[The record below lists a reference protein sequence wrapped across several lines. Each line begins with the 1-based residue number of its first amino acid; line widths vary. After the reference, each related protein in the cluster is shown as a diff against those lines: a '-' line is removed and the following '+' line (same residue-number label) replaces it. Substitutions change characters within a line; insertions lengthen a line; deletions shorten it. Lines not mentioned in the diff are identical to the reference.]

1 MKNLQYANL
10 NKTWF
15 IDIDGTIIKHNSHL
29 KGQNVL
35 LDSVKDFWNSISEKD
50 KIILVT
56 NRNKKYKKETTQF
69 LKKNNLRFD
78 NIIFEVG
85 SGQRIL
91 INDTKPSGLQT
102 AFSFNIKRDYGFKKL
117 LKKLDVFF
125 K

>member
-10 NKTWF
+10 NKTWI

-29 KGQNVL
+29 NGQNVL
-35 LDSVKDFWNSISEKD
+35 LDSVKDFWNSISKKD
-50 KIILVT
+50 QIILVT

-91 INDTKPSGLQT
+91 INDIKPSGLKT
-102 AFSFNIKRDYGFKKL
+102 AFSFNVKRDYGFKKL
-117 LKKLDVFF
+117 LKKLEVFF

>member
-10 NKTWF
+10 NKTWI
-15 IDIDGTIIKHNSHL
+15 IDIDGTIIRHNSHL
-29 KGQNVL
+29 NGQNVL

-50 KIILVT
+50 QIILVT

-91 INDTKPSGLQT
+91 INDIKPSGLKT
-102 AFSFNIKRDYGFKKL
+102 AFSFNVKRDYGFKKL
-117 LKKLDVFF
+117 LKKLEVFF
-125 K
+125 

>member
-10 NKTWF
+10 NKTWI
-15 IDIDGTIIKHNSHL
+15 IDIDGTIIRHNSHL
-29 KGQNVL
+29 NGQNVL

-50 KIILVT
+50 QIILVT

-91 INDTKPSGLQT
+91 INDIKPSGLKT
-102 AFSFNIKRDYGFKKL
+102 AFSFNVKRDYGFKKL
-117 LKKLDVFF
+117 LKKLEVFF